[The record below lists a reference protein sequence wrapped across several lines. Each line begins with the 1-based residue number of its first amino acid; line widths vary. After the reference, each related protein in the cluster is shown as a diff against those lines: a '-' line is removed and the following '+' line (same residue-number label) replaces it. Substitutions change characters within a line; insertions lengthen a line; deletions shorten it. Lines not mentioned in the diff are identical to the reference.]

1 MDFVS
6 TKIFFLFLSVLFI
19 TDPLHSAPPAELF
32 IPQRVTYTFGTT
44 FLQAQKLEGNPP
56 VELKQNQSIKI
67 PYPYAVIASK
77 DSYLEIHQSENEH
90 TSIIRLGKTTGLEF
104 REKHEIYLFQGSA
117 LLSHR
122 VYLQWNVHSAKS
134 QFTIQGKGTW
144 MMEAT
149 PLGFKVI
156 ILEGSL
162 ALASNDKTESFKPG
176 DLILVSDREGKISQ
190 DLEIELP
197 LLLGTSKLLNH
208 FPDLLPS
215 HSRLISAAQVQ
226 AMRMKKKY
234 EAMIGGVRSNRKLE
248 IWQIPKAEQP

>member
-1 MDFVS
+1 MSVS
-6 TKIFFLFLSVLFI
+6 LI
-19 TDPLHSAPPAELF
+19 TDTLLSAPPPERLAS
-32 IPQRVTYTFGTT
+32 QRVTYTFGET

-56 VELKQNQSIKI
+56 VKLEQNQPIKI

-77 DSYLEIHQSENEH
+77 NSYLEIHQRENHH
-90 TSIIRLGKTTGLEF
+90 TSIIRLGKSTGLEF
-104 REKHEIYLFQGSA
+104 SEKHQIYLFQGAA

-122 VYLQWNVHSAKS
+122 VYTKWSIHSPDS

-162 ALASNDKTESFKPG
+162 GLTSNDKIESFQPG
-176 DLILVSDREGKISQ
+176 DLILVTDQEGKISQ

-197 LLLGTSKLLNH
+197 LVLGTSKLLNH

-234 EAMIGGVRSNRKLE
+234 EAMIGGVRTNRKLE